1 MRKDETLL
9 DPGSRPKSKHR
20 RVFASV
26 PKVPVEK
33 KKTMKAAAIDRFGPP
48 SVLTLHELPVPEP
61 GPNEVLIAL
70 YASGVGVWDAD
81 IRKGWWPGGRP
92 KFPLVLG
99 TDGAGVVAGTG
110 AKVRDFHIGDRV
122 WAYEFIN
129 PKGGFYAEYVAV
141 DQRHVA
147 LVPKR
152 LDLLH
157 AGAAT
162 VTGLTAIQGIEVHL
176 RVRAVDTVLI
186 FGASG
191 AVGSLAV
198 QFAKSYDARVIGTAR
213 GTEAK
218 ALVEQLGADKV
229 IDPTSADAVSQIRA
243 FAPNGLDAV
252 LALAGGDSLQRL
264 LALVRPGGRVAYP
277 NGVEP
282 EPRTPRKVELVPYDA
297 EASPREF
304 ARLDHAVETA
314 RLRVP
319 IAAVR
324 PLAEAAQAHERIE
337 KGHVLGRIVLQI
349 RSARQLRL
357 ASST

>member
-1 MRKDETLL
+1 
-9 DPGSRPKSKHR
+9 
-20 RVFASV
+20 
-26 PKVPVEK
+26 
-33 KKTMKAAAIDRFGPP
+33 MKAAAIDRFGPP
-48 SVLTLHELPVPEP
+48 SVLTIHELPVPEP

-70 YASGVGVWDAD
+70 YAAGVGVWDAD
-81 IRKGWWPGGRP
+81 IRNGWWPEGRP

-99 TDGAGVVAGTG
+99 TDGAGIVAETG
-110 AKVRDFHIGDRV
+110 SKVRDFHSGDRV

-141 DQRHVA
+141 NAKHVA

-162 VTGLTAIQGIEVHL
+162 VTGLTAIQGIELHL
-176 RVRAVDTVLI
+176 HVRAVDTVLV

-191 AVGSLAV
+191 AVGTLAV

-218 ALVEQLGADKV
+218 ALVKKLGADKV
-229 IDPTSADAVSQIRA
+229 IDPTSQDAVEQVRA
-243 FAPNGLDAV
+243 FAPNGIDAV

-264 LALVRPGGRVAYP
+264 LALVRRGGRIAYP

-282 EPRTPRKVELVPYDA
+282 EPKGPPKVEVKPYDA
-297 EASPREF
+297 QANPREF
-304 ARLDHAVETA
+304 ARLDHAVEQA

-324 PLAEAAQAHERIE
+324 PLEEAAKAHERIE

-349 RSARQLRL
+349 RSDRQFHKV
-357 ASST
+357 SST